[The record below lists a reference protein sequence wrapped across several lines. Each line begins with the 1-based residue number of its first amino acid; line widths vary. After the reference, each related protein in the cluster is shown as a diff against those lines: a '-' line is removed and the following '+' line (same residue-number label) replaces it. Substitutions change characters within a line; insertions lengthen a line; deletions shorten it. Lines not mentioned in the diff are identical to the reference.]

1 MFRSTIS
8 AIYQSKFHQESPGP
22 LWFVNENRMKGLS
35 AKLWSQLRDPT
46 RDGEAPRIQQR
57 SSKSGQ
63 PLPCRPGEEDHF
75 YNARESYS
83 HDWGWGGCL
92 MDRGWALSKP
102 QPGGVETKKKY
113 PNSSRCPCLISCQC
127 FPLAEPKRKQKHWST
142 DKTVYRSQ
150 GT

>member
-83 HDWGWGGCL
+83 HDWGGVPDGQRLGTVKTTARWGG
-92 MDRGWALSKP
+92 D
-102 QPGGVETKKKY
+102 E
-113 PNSSRCPCLISCQC
+113 
-127 FPLAEPKRKQKHWST
+127 E
-142 DKTVYRSQ
+142 
-150 GT
+150 